1 MTEAHITILLAQDQ
15 ATRADPRRAHEV
27 HRMLVDAI
35 VSRDLEQVRQAL
47 IVHTMDSA
55 KELIDMLQT
64 GERTS
69 AR

>member
-1 MTEAHITILLAQDQ
+1 
-15 ATRADPRRAHEV
+15 
-27 HRMLVDAI
+27 MLVDAI